1 MKKITECEDL
11 RGKRVLVRSS
21 LNVPVA
27 DGKVTNDYRIMR
39 ALPTLR
45 YLHEQGAKVIVMA
58 HIGRDPEETLQP
70 VFTELEKYL
79 PIKWGGKMDTPTF
92 GEHVALMGNGDLLL
106 AENTRQNVG
115 EKTPEPEFAEL
126 MASFGDIY
134 VNDAFAAAHREHDS
148 TFAIAKLLPAYA
160 GLNLIEEIAQLKRVM
175 EPEHPSLFMIGGAKF
190 DTKMPLVEKYLDDY
204 DHVFVSGALMNDIF
218 KAKGYEVGKSLIS
231 DVDLAGKEFLTNEKL
246 LLPVDVVVDG
256 PNGRRT
262 CAPTQVAAEEA
273 IMDAGP
279 ETVAMLKGYIENAKT
294 VLWNGPFGNFEG
306 GFADAT
312 LETVKLLA
320 AADAFSVVGGGDTV
334 AAIQELGLNDQL
346 GFVSTGGG
354 AMLAL
359 LEYGTLSTIE
369 LLNG

>member
-1 MKKITECEDL
+1 MKKITEVTDL
-11 RGKRVLVRSS
+11 RGKRVIVRSS
-21 LNVPVA
+21 LNVPVK
-27 DGKVTNDYRIMR
+27 DGMVTNDYRIKR

-45 YLHEQGAKVIVMA
+45 YLHEQGAKVIVLA
-58 HIGRDPEETLQP
+58 HIGREPEETLKP
-70 VFTELEKYL
+70 VYAELEKHL
-79 PIKWGGKMDTPTF
+79 PIKWGGPIDATPF
-92 GEHVALMGNGDLLL
+92 SEHMALLSDGNLLL
-106 AENTRQNVG
+106 AENTRQNAG
-115 EKTPEPEFAEL
+115 EKTPEPEFAEEI
-126 MASFGDIY
+126 AQFGDIY

-160 GLNLIEEIAQLKRVM
+160 GLNLIEEINHLKRVM
-175 EPEHPSLFMIGGAKF
+175 TPEKPALFMIGGAKF
-190 DTKMPLVEKYLDDY
+190 DTKMPLVEKYLESY

-218 KAKGYEVGKSLIS
+218 KAKGYEVGTSLIS
-231 DVDLAGKEFLTNEKL
+231 DVNLTDAPFLSNEKL
-246 LLPVDVVVDG
+246 LLPIDVVVDG

-262 CAPTQVAAEEA
+262 CKPDEVAADEA
-273 IMDAGP
+273 MMDAGP
-279 ETVAMLKGYIENAKT
+279 ETVAMLKGYIDEAKT

-306 GFADAT
+306 GFADGT

-320 AADAFSVVGGGDTV
+320 EAEAFSVVGGGDTV